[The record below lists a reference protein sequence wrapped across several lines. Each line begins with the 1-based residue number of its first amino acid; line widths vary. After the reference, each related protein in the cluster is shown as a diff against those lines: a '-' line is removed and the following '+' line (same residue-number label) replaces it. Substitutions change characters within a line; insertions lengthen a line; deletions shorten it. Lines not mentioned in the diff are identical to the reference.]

1 MNIQTAIPSHA
12 NHAVQAHVARGGT
25 RAAGF
30 EPELSQVLTSV
41 SIIPGHSGRVP
52 CCSGRSLLLDSPSS
66 HEPRVKSRESTASS
80 HFTEDTEVR
89 GGEVTS

>member
-41 SIIPGHSGRVP
+41 SIIPWTLWESALLQWQVTLTGF
-52 CCSGRSLLLDSPSS
+52 SLLP
-66 HEPRVKSRESTASS
+66 
-80 HFTEDTEVR
+80 
-89 GGEVTS
+89 